1 MEILLRW
8 LDDCDDLLDVFR
20 VQARAAAVT
29 ALLLAAFLVGL
40 GAMLLLGPPDLLAA
54 P

>member
-1 MEILLRW
+1 MERLLKW
-8 LDDCDDLLDVFR
+8 LDDWDDLLVLFRNAAPGMVLTVALVVVF
-20 VQARAAAVT
+20 VAA
-29 ALLLAAFLVGL
+29 L